1 MPDPANRPLPG
12 LITLVLMLAL
22 GTGCSTVMDAASD
35 GPVSENLGK
44 RTLGTV
50 FDDEM
55 LESKGVV
62 NVRAAHPDLE
72 KAHIRVI
79 AFNGAVLLVGQ
90 VASDELRAL
99 AEQTIRDLRH
109 VDRIHNELTVAGKTA
124 TLARVNDR
132 FLSLKVKGRLT
143 ASKDADANR
152 VKVVTENGV
161 VYLMGLLTRAEA
173 DAVVEVARKAGG
185 VQKIV
190 KVFQYLN

>member
-1 MPDPANRPLPG
+1 M
-12 LITLVLMLAL
+12 
-22 GTGCSTVMDAASD
+22 
-35 GPVSENLGK
+35 
-44 RTLGTV
+44 
-50 FDDEM
+50 
-55 LESKGVV
+55 
-62 NVRAAHPDLE
+62 
-72 KAHIRVI
+72 
-79 AFNGAVLLVGQ
+79 
-90 VASDELRAL
+90 
-99 AEQTIRDLRH
+99 
-109 VDRIHNELTVAGKTA
+109 
-124 TLARVNDR
+124 NDR